1 MTQGFWKVYKAKVLQ
16 TLGGELPDEEFQDE
30 RDNPELMET
39 TDSTLLTE
47 EGSNPVSQLAR
58 RVQGVGVKGWRS
70 VSSLFSREDEHKLLA
85 PEPCP
90 DHPLAARPEE
100 DSPSEK
106 KTSGL
111 WDVFATK
118 WQQTSALEKAASK
131 AESGDQMSEG
141 VGAAGE
147 MADEEAS
154 CTSLDNDLRD
164 AEGVAFKWSFLTS
177 KLAEI
182 KNKSASKSN

>member
-16 TLGGELPDEEFQDE
+16 TLGGELPEEELQDE
-30 RDNPELMET
+30 
-39 TDSTLLTE
+39 
-47 EGSNPVSQLAR
+47 
-58 RVQGVGVKGWRS
+58 VQGVGVKGWRS

-141 VGAAGE
+141 TGASGE
-147 MADEEAS
+147 MAAEEDS
-154 CTSLDNDLRD
+154 CTSLDNDLRE

>member
-16 TLGGELPDEEFQDE
+16 TLGGELPEEELQDE
-30 RDNPELMET
+30 
-39 TDSTLLTE
+39 
-47 EGSNPVSQLAR
+47 
-58 RVQGVGVKGWRS
+58 VQGVGVKGWRS

-85 PEPCP
+85 PEPCA

-141 VGAAGE
+141 IGASGE
-147 MADEEAS
+147 MAAEEAS
-154 CTSLDNDLRD
+154 CTSLDNDLRE